1 MQALIVVAHG
11 SRRAASNQE
20 VFNLIDILLIK
31 TARYV
36 KIVAAFLELVPPTI
50 SESLDECVASGAT
63 EVIVLPY
70 FLSAGRHVSEDIE
83 LAIASKREEYPQLI
97 ITIKPH
103 IGTADGMVDILL
115 HLAQKG

>member
-1 MQALIVVAHG
+1 MQALMIIAHG

-20 VFNLIDILLIK
+20 IFDLIDILSTKTTQYIK
-31 TARYV
+31 V
-36 KIVAAFLELVPPTI
+36 VAAFLELATPSI
-50 SESLDECVASGAT
+50 SESLDDCVKCGVS

-83 LAIASKREEYPQLI
+83 HALAPKREEYPQLS

-103 IGTADGMVDILL
+103 IGAADGMADMLL
-115 HLAQKG
+115 NLATKG